1 MFKFMDR
8 VPAHIRY
15 PGLVLAFLLGSVLS
29 QVVLFRAAFSGQG
42 LQVEDNYYQR
52 ALGWD
57 QAQTQRLRLDRAGLT
72 LNAVISPNAI
82 GQTVT
87 LKLLQDGQAP
97 LNLEGMTLE
106 LEGFRPQL
114 SKAQFKTTI
123 PAPQAWDQ
131 GVRMNTAMT
140 PGVWDLRYT
149 LKMSDGQV
157 YVLTQRQEVAS
168 R

>member
-57 QAQTQRLRLDRAGLT
+57 QAQAQRQRLERAGLT
-72 LNAVISPNAI
+72 LNVAITPNAI
-82 GQTVT
+82 GQTIT
-87 LKLLQDGQAP
+87 LKVLQDGQAP

-114 SKAQFKTTI
+114 AKAQFKSTLA
-123 PAPQAWDQ
+123 APQAWAQ
-131 GVRMNTAMT
+131 GVRMNAAMA

-149 LKMSDGQV
+149 LKLSDGQT